1 MFSKLLTSRRF
12 APLFWC
18 QFFSSFNDNFVR
30 QMLAMIILF
39 RLGEAVAG
47 PLIMLAV
54 SLFILPSLF
63 LSSLGGEL
71 ADSRDKAWLAQRLK
85 LAEIGVQLIAALGFW
100 FASLP
105 LLFTALFGLGVISA
119 LFGPLKYGILP
130 DHLKSDEL
138 PAGNALVEGATFFA
152 ILLGLMI
159 GGYAAS
165 HDRDAVSVV
174 LQLMAIALACWIS
187 SRYIPATGAA
197 APQLK
202 VDWNVF
208 ASTLRILRE
217 LKSDRRAW
225 VGGLAVSW
233 FWMVGAIVVS
243 LMPIIV
249 KSRMGGGI
257 EVETSISAVFAIG
270 IAAGSIAAAVIA
282 HGRIMLILVP
292 LAGMAMTL
300 VLIELMLTTLGLTK
314 ATTEITLHQFL
325 ADAAGLNIA
334 LGVLGFSFAGGLFVV
349 PIFSAVQLWAGED
362 RRARVIAGVNI
373 LNSVFIVGGTLLV
386 AILQVAGVSDPLILG
401 IVGIATALFS
411 VWFWRHAPTSLT
423 GDLLRLLFRL
433 LFRLEVRGL
442 ENLPKEGER
451 CIIALNHVSFLDA
464 PVILSLL
471 DVKPVFAIDWQI
483 ARQWWVRPFLSVA
496 RCFPMDP
503 SKPLSMRGLIKEVRE
518 GERLVIFPE
527 GRLTVTGSLMKV
539 YDGAAMIADK
549 ADAVIVPVRLEGLER
564 TPFTRLRASQVRRAL
579 FPKVRITFLAP
590 SKLHIDEKLFGRKRR
605 LAAGAG
611 LYDIMSDLMFK
622 TTTTDKTLI
631 EALNETLRETGPSKI
646 MLEDP
651 LTGSLS
657 ARKLRIGV
665 AVLARRFEKLGTA
678 GEAIGVLLPNAN
690 GVAVTFFALQKAGRV
705 PAMLNYTAGP
715 ANIRTACEAARVHH
729 VLTSRTFVEKAA
741 LETVVHE
748 IAKVTQIHYLEDIRS
763 EIKTSEKLRALLD
776 NGHAFAERQPDDPA
790 VILFTSGSEGL
801 PKGVALSHRNILAN
815 LAQIT
820 ARVDLSPNDIIF
832 NALPVFHSFGLTG
845 GMMLSLLSGMKL
857 YLYPSPLHYR
867 QIPELVYSSNATIF
881 FGTDTFLAGYART
894 ANPYDFRSVRLL
906 VAGAERLKDETR
918 QLYVERFGIRILE
931 GYGVTETAPVLA
943 VNTPM
948 FNKTGTV
955 GRLMPGIESRIEEVP
970 GIHDGGRLFVRGP
983 NVMLGY
989 YRPDNPGQLEMVADG
1004 WHDTGDIVSIDDDGF
1019 ITIKGRAKRFAK
1031 LAGEMI
1037 SLAAVEQICSGIW
1050 AEDALAVVA
1059 IPDDKKGERLILV
1072 TTRTDA
1078 TRRQVQDWMKEH
1090 GGTELMVPSE
1100 VLIVDALPLLGSG
1113 KTDYVELNRL
1123 VLTRISLVKT

>member
-1 MFSKLLTSRRF
+1 MFSNLLRSRRF

-30 QMLAMIILF
+30 QMLAMMILF
-39 RLGEAVAG
+39 RLGESMAG

-54 SLFILPSLF
+54 GVFILPSLF

-85 LAEIGVQLIAALGFW
+85 LAEIFVQMIAALGFW

-105 LLFTALFGLGVISA
+105 LLFTALFGLGVIAA
-119 LFGPLKYGILP
+119 LFGPIKYGILP
-130 DHLKSDEL
+130 DHLKSEEL

-152 ILLGLMI
+152 ILLGLMV

-165 HDRDAVSVV
+165 HDRNALSVV
-174 LQLMAIALACWIS
+174 IQLMAIATACWLA

-197 APQLK
+197 APNLK
-202 VDWNVF
+202 IDWNFF

-217 LKSDRRAW
+217 LKSDQRLW
-225 VGGLAVSW
+225 IGGLAVSW

-249 KSRMGGGI
+249 KTRMGGGI
-257 EVETSISAVFAIG
+257 EVETSISALFAIG
-270 IAAGSIAAAVIA
+270 IAVGSIAAAIIA
-282 HGRIMLILVP
+282 HGRITLILVP
-292 LAGMAMTL
+292 LAGLAMAL
-300 VLIELMLTTLGLTK
+300 LLFDLMFATIGLGK
-314 ATTEITLHQFL
+314 ASAEISFAQFFS
-325 ADAAGLNIA
+325 DPAGFHIA
-334 LGVLGFSFAGGLFVV
+334 LGVIGFSIAGGLFVV

-362 RRARVIAGVNI
+362 HRARVIAGVNI
-373 LNSVFIVGGTLLV
+373 LNSLFIVGGTLIV
-386 AILQVAGVSDPLILG
+386 AVLQIAGLSDPLILAL
-401 IVGIATALFS
+401 VGVATAGFS
-411 VWFWRHAPTSLT
+411 LWFWRNAPTSLI
-423 GDLLRLLFRL
+423 GDLLRLVFRSL
-433 LFRLEVRGL
+433 YRLEVQGL
-442 ENLPKEGER
+442 EHLPKQGER

-471 DVKPVFAIDWQI
+471 DDKPVFAIDWQI
-483 ARQWWVRPFLSVA
+483 ARQWWVRPFLNVA

-503 SKPLSMRGLIKEVRE
+503 SKPLSMRGLIKEVRD
-518 GERLVIFPE
+518 GQRLVIFPE

-549 ADAVIVPVRLEGLER
+549 ADAVIIPVRLEGLER
-564 TPFTRLRASQVRRAL
+564 TPFTRLNGTQVRRAL
-579 FPKVRITFLAP
+579 FPKVRVTFLAP
-590 SKLHIDEKLFGRKRR
+590 RKLHIDETLFGRKRR

-611 LYDIMSDLMFK
+611 LYDIMSDLMFE
-622 TTTTDKTLI
+622 TTSTDKTLI
-631 EALNETLRETGPSKI
+631 EALQAALREIGPSKI
-646 MLEDP
+646 VLEDP
-651 LTGSLS
+651 LTGSLNV
-657 ARKLRIGV
+657 RKLRLGV
-665 AVLARRFEKLGTA
+665 AVLARRFTALGQA

-690 GVAVTFFALQKAGRV
+690 GVAVTFFALQKAGRI

-715 ANIRTACEAARVHH
+715 ANIRAACEAARVHH
-729 VLTSRTFVEKAA
+729 VLTSRAFIEKAA
-741 LETVVHE
+741 LENVVQE
-748 IAKVTQIHYLEDIRS
+748 IAKVTRIHYLEDIRAQ
-763 EIKTSEKLRALLD
+763 ITTSEKLRALID
-776 NGHAFAERQPDDPA
+776 NGKAHAQRQADDPA

-820 ARVDLSPNDIIF
+820 ARVDLSRSDIIF

-845 GMMLSLLSGMKL
+845 GMMLSLLTGMKL

-906 VAGAERLKDETR
+906 VAGAERLKEETR
-918 QLYVERFGIRILE
+918 QLYMERFGLRILE

-955 GRLMPGIESRIEEVP
+955 GRLMPGIESRIEPVP
-970 GIHDGGRLFVRGP
+970 GIHEGGRLYVRGP

-989 YRPDNPGQLEMVADG
+989 YRPDNPGHLERIADG
-1004 WHDTGDIVSIDDDGF
+1004 WHDTGDIVSMDDEGYV
-1019 ITIKGRAKRFAK
+1019 TIKGRAKRFAK
-1031 LAGEMI
+1031 IAGEMV
-1037 SLAAVEQICSGIW
+1037 SLAAVEQICSGLWID
-1050 AEDALAVVA
+1050 DALAVVA
-1059 IPDDKKGERLILV
+1059 VPDDKKGERLILV
-1072 TTRTDA
+1072 TTRSDA

-1090 GGTELMVPSE
+1090 GATELMVPSDI
-1100 VLIVDALPLLGSG
+1100 LIVEALPLLGSG

-1123 VLTRISLVKT
+1123 VAERLSLVKV

>member
-1 MFSKLLTSRRF
+1 MFATLLRTRRF

-39 RLGEAVAG
+39 KLGENMAG

-54 SLFILPSLF
+54 GLFILPSLF

-85 LAEIGVQLIAALGFW
+85 LAEIGIQAIAALGFW

-105 LLFTALFGLGVISA
+105 LLFTALFGLGVIAA
-119 LFGPLKYGILP
+119 LFGPIKYGILP
-130 DHLKSDEL
+130 DHLRSEEL

-165 HDRDAVSVV
+165 HERDAIGVV
-174 LQLMAIALACWIS
+174 AQLMAIAVACWFA
-187 SRYIPATGAA
+187 SRSIPATGAA
-197 APQLK
+197 APNLK

-208 ASTLRILRE
+208 GSTLRILRE
-217 LKSDRRAW
+217 LKSDHRLW
-225 VGGLAVSW
+225 LGGLAVSW

-249 KSRMGGGI
+249 KTRMGGGI
-257 EVETSISAVFAIG
+257 EVETSISALFAIG
-270 IAAGSIAAAVIA
+270 IAAGSISAAIIA

-292 LAGMAMTL
+292 LAGFAMAAL
-300 VLIELMLTTLGLTK
+300 LFDLMLATAVLNK
-314 ATTEITLHQFL
+314 ATAEIGLQQFFADPSGLHISLGIL
-325 ADAAGLNIA
+325 AFA
-334 LGVLGFSFAGGLFVV
+334 FAGGLFVV
-349 PIFSAVQLWAGED
+349 PVFSAVQLWADED

-373 LNSVFIVGGTLLV
+373 LNSLFIVGGTLIV
-386 AILQVAGVSDPLILG
+386 AILQMLGLSDPLILG
-401 IVGIATALFS
+401 IVGAATALFA
-411 VWFWRHAPTSLT
+411 VWFWRHAPTSLA
-423 GDLLRLLFRL
+423 GDLLTLLFRI

-442 ENLPKEGER
+442 EHLPKKGER

-464 PVILSLL
+464 PVILSLM
-471 DVKPVFAIDWQI
+471 DDKPVFAIDWQI
-483 ARQWWVRPFLSVA
+483 AKQWWVRPFLGIA

-564 TPFTRLRASQVRRAL
+564 TPFTRLNSTQVRRSL
-579 FPKVRITFLAP
+579 FPKVRVTFLSP
-590 SKLHIDEKLFGRKRR
+590 RNLHIDETLFGRKRR

-611 LYDIMSDLMFK
+611 LYDIMSDLMFE
-622 TTTTDKTLI
+622 TTSTDKTLND
-631 EALNETLRETGPSKI
+631 ALHESLRETGPSKI

-665 AVLARRFEKLGTA
+665 AVLGRRFAELGAA
-678 GEAIGVLLPNAN
+678 GDAIGVLLPNAN

-715 ANIRTACEAARVHH
+715 ANIRAACEAARVHH
-729 VLTSRTFVEKAA
+729 VLTSRAFIEKAA
-741 LETVVHE
+741 LESVVQE
-748 IAKVTQIHYLEDIRS
+748 IAKVTRIHYLEDIRQ
-763 EIKTSEKLRALLD
+763 KLTSGDKIRGLFDSGTALAD
-776 NGHAFAERQPDDPA
+776 RKADDPA

-801 PKGVALSHRNILAN
+801 PKGVALSHRNILSN

-845 GMMLSLLSGMKL
+845 GMMLSLLTGMKL

-906 VAGAERLKDETR
+906 VAGAERLKEETR
-918 QLYVERFGIRILE
+918 QLYMERFGLRILE

-948 FNKTGTV
+948 FNKSGTV
-955 GRLMPGIESRIEEVP
+955 GRLMPGIESRIEAVP
-970 GIHDGGRLFVRGP
+970 GIHEGGRLFVRGP

-989 YRPDNPGQLEMVADG
+989 YRPDNPGHLEMITDG
-1004 WHDTGDIVSIDDDGF
+1004 WHDTGDIVSMDEDGF
-1019 ITIKGRAKRFAK
+1019 VTIKGRAKRFAK
-1031 LAGEMI
+1031 IAGEMI

-1050 AEDALAVVA
+1050 GDEALAVVA
-1059 IPDDKKGERLILV
+1059 LPDDKKGERLILV

-1078 TRRQVQDWMKEH
+1078 TRRHVQDWMKER
-1090 GGTELMVPSE
+1090 GATELMVPSE
-1100 VLIVDALPLLGSG
+1100 LLIVDALPLLGSG

-1123 VLTRISLVKT
+1123 VKERTGLIKA